1 VVSIPPLDPRVV
13 AEIRRL
19 ARDDL
24 SYAEIWRR
32 LRPRVER
39 WGLRCPSYDA
49 VRVLAIDERRLR
61 ARPAESTAPV
71 RANLWAGR
79 VYPKYRPTL

>member
-1 VVSIPPLDPRVV
+1 MSIPPLDPLVA
-13 AEIRRL
+13 AEIRQL
-19 ARDDL
+19 ARGDL

-39 WGLRCPSYDA
+39 RGLPCPSYDT
-49 VRVLAIDERRLR
+49 VRVIAAEERRSR
-61 ARPAESTAPV
+61 ARPVESTIPV

-79 VYPKYRPTL
+79 IYPK

>member
-1 VVSIPPLDPRVV
+1 MSIPPLDPLVA
-13 AEIRRL
+13 AEIRQL
-19 ARDDL
+19 ARGDL

-39 WGLRCPSYDA
+39 RGLPCPSYDA
-49 VRVLAIDERRLR
+49 VRVIAAEERRSR
-61 ARPAESTAPV
+61 ARPVESTIPV

-79 VYPKYRPTL
+79 VYPK